1 MIMKARRESQV
12 NGRRRITVVGG
23 GIAGLSCAAN
33 ISSSSDADVTVL
45 EAETQP
51 GYHCSGR
58 SAAVYIEPY
67 MNATVFALSR
77 ASLDFFLDPP
87 GAYWSEP
94 VVSAC
99 ASVMIAS
106 PETSAAMDTY
116 LETWAQL
123 CPQLSELDVDE
134 VLARVPILRREV
146 VARAVGDPRAM
157 AIDVHGL
164 LEGFRRMLLAH
175 GGVLRTDARV
185 TSIEH
190 RSGRWV
196 LGLAEG
202 DDIETEV
209 LINAAGAWGDELGE
223 LAGARRLGLQPLR
236 RTALLIGSEGH
247 DISRW
252 PLVFDAG
259 GSFYLKPEAGQLLL
273 SPSDETP
280 SPPCDAQPEDLDAA
294 VAVDRIQQA
303 TTLAVPRI
311 ERKWAGLRSFLPD
324 HLPAVG
330 YDEGIDGFFWL
341 IGQGGFGMQTSAAM
355 GRLAA
360 ALLDEAPVPDDLAEW
375 GVDAHALSP
384 ARLRM

>member
-1 MIMKARRESQV
+1 MSE
-12 NGRRRITVVGG
+12 RRRITVIGG

-33 ISSSSDADVTVL
+33 VSRNGTVDVTVL
-45 EAETQP
+45 EAEAQP
-51 GYHCSGR
+51 GYHSSGR

-67 MNATVFALSR
+67 MNPMVHALSR
-77 ASLDFFLDPP
+77 ASLDFFLNPP
-87 GAYWSEP
+87 DRFWREP
-94 VVSAC
+94 VVSAWD
-99 ASVMIAS
+99 SVMIAS
-106 PETSAAMDTY
+106 PESVGMVDSY
-116 LETWAQL
+116 LDTWAQL
-123 CPQLSELDVDE
+123 CPQLRELDVDE
-134 VLARVPILRREV
+134 VLTRVPILRPEA

-164 LEGFRRMLLAH
+164 LDGFRRMLLAN
-175 GGVLRTDARV
+175 GGTLRTDARV
-185 TSIEH
+185 TAIDR
-190 RSGRWV
+190 RSGHWV
-196 LGLAEG
+196 LGLDAADE
-202 DDIETEV
+202 IETDV
-209 LINAAGAWGDELGE
+209 LVNAAGAWGDEVGQ
-223 LAGARRLGLQPLR
+223 LAGAGTLGLQALR

-247 DISRW
+247 DIAGW
-252 PLVFDAG
+252 PLLFEASS
-259 GSFYLKPEAGQLLL
+259 SFYLKPEAGQLLL

-330 YDEGIDGFFWL
+330 YDEGIDGYFWL